1 MSRIETVYAV
11 SDPQPSVDAS
21 VSQLAQRLDK
31 NLKDLVTIF
40 EQAGEQL
47 WTVEP
52 ASHTVTPVPASAGR
66 RPALFGRRDDQGTRY
81 VASALLMVTS
91 QPRID

>member
-11 SDPQPSVDAS
+11 SDPHPSVDAS
-21 VSQLAQRLDK
+21 VRQLAQRVDK
-31 NLKDLVTIF
+31 SLNDLVTIF

-52 ASHTVTPVPASAGR
+52 ASHTVTPVPSATHR
-66 RPALFGRRDDQGTRY
+66 WTALFGRGNDQGTRY
-81 VASALLMVTS
+81 VASALLMVS
-91 QPRID
+91 FQKRID